1 MSNSEKILAAVGE
14 VSDKHIPDIF
24 GEDVEESEEV
34 FISSE
39 NKREKSVLL
48 RWGLAGCGLIA
59 AVTAIAFVGMTAFHN
74 LEIYGSLFAP
84 KLTVI
89 EADMYSI
96 LNCDEGFWAA
106 ELSELNSDNPW
117 SSDMNITSMPV
128 YKKAEKQTD
137 LSREE
142 MERRAYETAE
152 KLGLTEPLYS
162 VSGSEAISKN
172 ENLVSVA
179 VYYEGTTYGAA
190 NVKIEVRTDGS
201 TVVAFGEHWT
211 AFSEGYRLG
220 SEDEVRK
227 TLGRIGENFNCLFDF
242 NAPAPKIINEGR
254 SRKDGTLYR
263 SYAIF
268 DRSGRIEEQILNFCY
283 GSVYVS
289 FSEDGYGSPALGSL
303 TFGGG
308 SRFEFMGN
316 YPVISYEEAVVRLI
330 ENKFITEVPMLKEDG
345 SERVIAREDIGRG
358 ELVYCTVGDDY
369 RMPFYKFRVKI
380 DSTDSPLEMT
390 EYGLYYVPAVKEEYL
405 LQRNTVNL
413 PRIRWELGYGNGAEV
428 FNAYN
433 ASEIAND
440 NPWNADMKFTE
451 LPVYMS
457 LIDAEN
463 YYSIHFDEEKLMDA
477 AAKTAEKLG
486 LTVGENTMTEPTF
499 IGKNED
505 VLYSVKAVYSGEKY
519 GVDEIGIEAYT
530 TGEIKVNFGSGDT
543 DGYKLPESFRFD
555 SGGAERAALEY
566 VAESFKELF
575 GFENPTADIHR
586 TGRNNDGEAGYNE
599 LYIYDSSEDNVQ
611 NILNYSLNSVRVAG
625 KDERLEIIWICNRL
639 DCAMN
644 IGNYPIISLEEAIGL
659 LTDGKFYG
667 SFNEGAVQN
676 GKMSEDIIVSAELMY
691 RSSDNYYIPCYRF
704 CVKLE
709 DSNGDMEAYGAV
721 YVPAVEGKYLVEDR
735 ERE

>member
-14 VSDKHIPDIF
+14 VSDKYIPDIF
-24 GEDVEESEEV
+24 GEYVEEPEEI
-34 FISSE
+34 FIGHE
-39 NKREKSVLL
+39 KKKDKSVLL

-59 AVTAIAFVGMTAFHN
+59 AVTAIAFAGMSAFHN
-74 LEIYGSLFAP
+74 LEIYGSLFSP
-84 KLTVI
+84 KPTVI

-106 ELSELNSDNPW
+106 ELSELDSDNPW

-128 YKKAEKQTD
+128 YKKAEKQTV

-162 VSGSEAISKN
+162 VSGSEAMSKN
-172 ENLVSVA
+172 ENPVSVA
-179 VYYEGTTYGAA
+179 VFYEGTAYGAA

-211 AFSEGYRLG
+211 AFSEGYSLG
-220 SEDEVRK
+220 SEDEMRK
-227 TLGRIGENFNCLFDF
+227 TLGRIGESFNCLFDF

-289 FSEDGYGSPALGSL
+289 FSEDRYGSPALGSL

-316 YPVISYEEAVVRLI
+316 YPIISYEEAVVRLT
-330 ENKFITEVPMLKEDG
+330 ENEFITEVPMQKEDG
-345 SERVIAREDIGRG
+345 SERVITREDIGRG
-358 ELVYCTVGDDY
+358 ELVYCTADDY
-369 RMPFYKFRVKI
+369 RMPFYKFRVKL
-380 DSTDSPLEMT
+380 DSTDSPLKMT
-390 EYGLYYVPAVKEEYL
+390 EYGLYYVPAVTEEYL
-405 LQRNTVNL
+405 SEKYTADLSGICWKYR
-413 PRIRWELGYGNGAEV
+413 YGNGLEI
-428 FNAYN
+428 FNAN
-433 ASEIAND
+433 DPFEIGND
-440 NPWNADMKFTE
+440 NPWNANMKFSE
-451 LPVYMS
+451 LPVYKN
-457 LIDAEN
+457 LIYTEFSHSDD
-463 YYSIHFDEEKLMDA
+463 FDVSALTGM
-477 AAKTAEKLG
+477 AKATAEKLG
-486 LTVGENTMTEPTF
+486 LTDDAPIKIEPALT
-499 IGKNED
+499 GKDED
-505 VLYSVKAVYSGEKY
+505 VLYSVKAVCIGEKY
-519 GVDEIGIEAYT
+519 GVDEIGIEAYS
-530 TGEIKVNFGSGDT
+530 TGEIKINFGSGDT

-555 SGGAERAALEY
+555 RGGAERAALEY

-575 GFENPTADIHR
+575 GFENPTSDIHQ
-586 TGRNNDGEAGYNE
+586 TGRNNDGEAGYNENE

-611 NILNYSLNSVRVAG
+611 NILNYSLNSVRVSG
-625 KDERLEIIWICNRL
+625 MGDRLKVLWINNRL
-639 DCAMN
+639 GCSMN
-644 IGNYPIISLEEAIGL
+644 VGNYPIISLEEAIGL

-676 GKMSEDIIVSAELMY
+676 GKMTEDIIVSTELVY

-721 YVPAVEGKYLVEDR
+721 YVPAVEGRYLVE
-735 ERE
+735 EKE